1 MLGNYVSPVNI
12 VQSYIYYIMTV
23 PFEYPNARAY
33 CSNQHMLQNYKQ
45 TNKY

>member
-1 MLGNYVSPVNI
+1 MLGNYVSQVNI
-12 VQSYIYYIMTV
+12 VQTLFIITV